1 MSPKQQRTILIIDDT
16 QHDRETYR
24 RYLQADQNNSYI
36 ILEEELA
43 EEALALCQN
52 NAIDGIIVDFLL
64 PDLDG
69 LEFLTQLQTQVGD
82 KCPPVIMI
90 TGQGNEAV
98 AAKAIKSGA
107 EDYLIKRQI
116 TPDSLRLA
124 MHAAIENTELR
135 RQLRASE
142 ERFQTSVENMLDC
155 FGIYS
160 AIRNESGQIV
170 DFRIDYLNAAALASN
185 QMTPKDIGRFLCEVF
200 PNKYKSE
207 LFAEYCQVVE
217 TGKPLIKESQ
227 IYSDVFGK
235 QYSTRFFDI
244 RISKL
249 GDGMVVCWRDVTAR
263 QEAEIAKQRQIERE
277 RIVNQIAQQIRQSL
291 DLEEVLNT
299 TVTEVRKFLQTDR
312 VIVFRL
318 QADGSGVVV
327 TESVGSEWT
336 SILYRS
342 IYDPCFKETYIE
354 LYQQGLVTSKSDLSQ
369 KGIKPCYL
377 NLLSQ
382 FQVRANLVVPILQD
396 HQLWG
401 LLIAHH
407 CATTREWQLSE
418 IALLQQLATQVAI
431 AIKQSELYQQ
441 MYNELRE
448 RQRTE
453 EALRQSE
460 ALFRGVFESNIMG
473 IFFWDN
479 TGKILDVNEKFCRMT
494 GYSREELIAEKIY
507 YHNITPLEYQELEA
521 EKLECLQKTGS
532 CAPFAKEYIC
542 KNGKRLPILLAVA
555 YLPGSRDRG
564 VAFVLDISEQKQLE
578 KEREKLLLE
587 AQTSREEAEIANL
600 TKDKFLAIVSH
611 ELRSPLTTI
620 LGWATLLRTRNFD
633 NNTIQNALEAI
644 ERNAKIQNKIIDDLL
659 DLSRIIRG
667 NLHISINQVN
677 MANVIDATITNL
689 QLSAEEKNIKLTSK
703 IGDRD
708 VQILG
713 DVHRLQ
719 QIMTNL
725 LTNAI
730 KFTPNGGRVEVELS
744 VVTKQGEKNSTSAEN
759 GYAEIRVTDT
769 GKGISADFL
778 PHVFEYFRQEN
789 SSSKSSKDGVGLGL
803 AIVYNLVELHNG
815 TVTAA
820 SPGEGKGATF
830 TVTLPLFQSNNLIT
844 NNQ

>member
-1 MSPKQQRTILIIDDT
+1 MSPKEQRTILIIDDT
-16 QHDRETYR
+16 PHDRETYR

-43 EEALALCQN
+43 EDALILCQTKT
-52 NAIDGIIVDFLL
+52 IDGILLDFLL
-64 PDLDG
+64 PDLNG
-69 LEFLTQLQTQVGD
+69 LEFLAQLRMQIG
-82 KCPPVIMI
+82 KEYPPVIMI

-124 MHAAIENTELR
+124 INAAIANTELR

-160 AIRNESGQIV
+160 AVRNESGRIV

-185 QMTPKDIGRFLCEVF
+185 RMTSKDIGKFLCEVF

-227 IYSDVFGK
+227 IYSDIFAGE
-235 QYSTRFFDI
+235 YLTRFYDV

-263 QEAEIAKQRQIERE
+263 QQAEIAKQQQIERE
-277 RIVNQIAQQIRQSL
+277 RIVNQIAQQIWQSL
-291 DLEEVLNT
+291 DLEQVLNT

-318 QADGSGVVV
+318 QSDGNGVVV

-336 SILYRS
+336 SILYS
-342 IYDPCFKETYIE
+342 NIYDPCFTETYIE
-354 LYQQGLVTSKSDLSQ
+354 SYHQGFVTSKSDIFNA
-369 KGIKPCYL
+369 GINPCHL
-377 NLLSQ
+377 ELLSK
-382 FQVRANLVVPILQD
+382 FQVRANLIVPILQED
-396 HQLWG
+396 KLWG

-407 CATTREWQLSE
+407 CATAREWQLSE
-418 IALLQQLATQVAI
+418 IALLQQLATQVGI
-431 AIKQSELYQQ
+431 AIKQSELYQK
-441 MYNELRE
+441 MCNELIE

-453 EALRQSE
+453 TALRQSE
-460 ALFRGVFESNIMG
+460 ALFRGVFESNIIG
-473 IFFWDN
+473 ILFWDN
-479 TGKILDVNEKFCRMT
+479 EGKIWDTNESFCRMI
-494 GYSREELIAEKIY
+494 GYSREELLTEKIY
-507 YHNITPLEYQELEA
+507 YQNITPPEYQELDA
-521 EKLECLQKTGS
+521 EKLECLQKMGYCT
-532 CAPFAKEYIC
+532 PFTKEYIC

-555 YLPGSRDRG
+555 YLPESKDKG

-578 KEREKLLLE
+578 QEREKLLLE
-587 AQTSREEAEIANL
+587 AQAAREEAEIANR

-611 ELRSPLTTI
+611 ELRSPLTAI
-620 LGWATLLRTRNFD
+620 LGWANLLRTRKLD
-633 NNTIQNALEAI
+633 HTTITNALETI

-659 DLSRIIRG
+659 DISRVIRG
-667 NLHISINQVN
+667 NLQISLNPVN
-677 MANVIDATITNL
+677 VANVIEITVNNM
-689 QLSAEEKNIKLTSK
+689 QLSAEEKNISLETK
-703 IGDRD
+703 IADKN

-713 DVHRLQ
+713 DANRLQ
-719 QIMTNL
+719 QIINNL

-730 KFTPNGGRVEVELS
+730 KFTPDGGRVKVELS
-744 VVTKQGEKNSTSAEN
+744 LIAKQEEGSSTILKN
-759 GYAEIRVTDT
+759 GYVQIQVTDT

-778 PHVFEYFRQEN
+778 PHVFESFRQEN
-789 SSSKSSKDGVGLGL
+789 SNSNCSKDGIGLGL

-830 TVTLPLFQSNNLIT
+830 TVTFPLFPDEN
-844 NNQ
+844 

>member
-1 MSPKQQRTILIIDDT
+1 MSPKQRTILIIDDT
-16 QHDRETYR
+16 PHDRETYR
-24 RYLQADQNNSYI
+24 RYLQADQNNNYI

-43 EEALALCQN
+43 EDALALCQIRT
-52 NAIDGIIVDFLL
+52 IDGILLDFLL

-69 LEFLTQLQTQVGD
+69 LQFLTQLQRQVGD

-90 TGQGNEAV
+90 TGQGNESV

-160 AIRNESGQIV
+160 AIRNDSGQIV

-185 QMTPKDIGRFLCEVF
+185 QMTPKDIGKFICEVF

-207 LFAEYCQVVE
+207 LFAQYCQVVE

-227 IYSDVFGK
+227 IYSDVFGS
-235 QYSTRFFDI
+235 QHLTRFYDI

-263 QEAEIAKQRQIERE
+263 QEAEIAKQQQIERE

-291 DLEEVLNT
+291 DLEQVLNT

-312 VIVFRL
+312 VIVFCL
-318 QADGSGVVV
+318 QPDGSGSVI
-327 TESVGSEWT
+327 TESVGCEWS
-336 SILYRS
+336 SILNTS

-354 LYQQGLVTSKSDLSQ
+354 VYNQGLVTSKSDIFNISVN
-369 KGIKPCYL
+369 PCYL
-377 NLLSQ
+377 KLLSK

-396 HQLWG
+396 SKLWG

-407 CATTREWQLSE
+407 CAATRDWQISE
-418 IALLQQLATQVAI
+418 INLLQQLATQVGI

-441 MYNELRE
+441 MRNELIE

-453 EALRQSE
+453 VALRQSE

-473 IFFWDN
+473 IVFWDN
-479 TGKILDVNEKFCRMT
+479 AGKILDANETFCRMT
-494 GYSREELIAEKIY
+494 GYSRKELVGEEFY
-507 YHNITPLEYQELEA
+507 YDNITMPEYQELDNW
-521 EKLECLQKTGS
+521 KLESLQKTGY
-532 CAPFAKEYIC
+532 CAPFTKEYIC
-542 KNGKRLPILLAVA
+542 KNGKCLPVLLACT

-587 AQTSREEAEIANL
+587 AQTAREEAEIANR

-620 LGWATLLRTRNFD
+620 LGWANLLRTRKLD
-633 NNTIQNALEAI
+633 EQIIKNALETI

-659 DLSRIIRG
+659 DVSRMIRG
-667 NLHISINQVN
+667 NLHISFNPVN
-677 MANVIDATITNL
+677 VANMIEITVNNVR
-689 QLSAEEKNIKLTSK
+689 LSAEDKNINLEAK
-703 IGDRD
+703 IADRN
-708 VQILG
+708 VKILG
-713 DVHRLQ
+713 DANRLL

-730 KFTPNGGRVEVELS
+730 KFTPNDGKVEVELS
-744 VVTKQGEKNSTSAEN
+744 VVTKQEEQSSNISEN
-759 GYAEIRVTDT
+759 RYVQIKVTDT

-778 PHVFEYFRQEN
+778 PHVFESFRQEN
-789 SSSKSSKDGVGLGL
+789 SSSSSKYSNDGVGLGL
-803 AIVYNLVELHNG
+803 AIVYHLVELHNG
-815 TVTAA
+815 MVTAA

-830 TVTLPLFQSNNLIT
+830 TVTLPVFTSENID
-844 NNQ
+844 